1 MAWTQ
6 RVLVVANQ
14 TVASEEL
21 HRELLGRHQRCPTD
35 FSLLMPARRT
45 PAAEEQLRGIVAAL
59 RDDGLDVEGRVGDP
73 DPFFAIHDAW
83 DPRLYDEILVC
94 TLPATS
100 SRWLRADLLRRV
112 ERRTGALVSH
122 LSTSVPEG
130 PHPIPEPVPGAEPAP
145 GEVRKTERPTGVTA

>member
-21 HRELLGRHQRCPTD
+21 HRELVGRHRHCPTA

-45 PAAEEQLRGIVAAL
+45 PAAEEQLHEVVAEL
-59 RDDGLDVEGRVGDP
+59 RASGLDVDGRIGDA
-73 DPFFAIHDAW
+73 DPFFAIHELW
-83 DPRLYDEILVC
+83 DPRRYDEILIC

-100 SRWLRADLLRRV
+100 SRWLQTNLLRRV

-122 LSTSVPEG
+122 LSASAWG
-130 PHPIPEPVPGAEPAP
+130 GAQRIPEPVREAWTPGPP
-145 GEVRKTERPTGVTA
+145 SRVTA